1 MTKSTKERGHN
12 SNTLVAPKKRKVH
25 ENSLKNLKRNGHD
38 GHVVHRTKG
47 TVNHLTRELK
57 QVILDA
63 AENVGNEM
71 TIADPRGPMGITGY
85 LENIAREHP
94 AVMCGMLAR
103 LVPIQQESTQTAD
116 VTYHS
121 FEEINNRLREL
132 GLPVGRIYPLLEAK
146 KVEDAEVTD
155 AMRPTIEFLATK

>member
-1 MTKSTKERGHN
+1 M
-12 SNTLVAPKKRKVH
+12 
-25 ENSLKNLKRNGHD
+25 D
-38 GHVVHRTKG
+38 FVHRTKG

-155 AMRPTIEFLATK
+155 APHD

>member
-1 MTKSTKERGHN
+1 
-12 SNTLVAPKKRKVH
+12 
-25 ENSLKNLKRNGHD
+25 
-38 GHVVHRTKG
+38 
-47 TVNHLTRELK
+47 
-57 QVILDA
+57 
-63 AENVGNEM
+63 M

-103 LVPIQQESTQTAD
+103 LVPIQQESTQTVD
-116 VTYHS
+116 VTYRS

>member
-1 MTKSTKERGHN
+1 MPGSMNGRE
-12 SNTLVAPKKRKVH
+12 LAEEVVKRRPGMKVLFTSGDTEEAIFH
-25 ENSLKNLKRNGHD
+25 HGRLDPGVLLLAKPYSKAEIA
-38 GHVVHRTKG
+38 
-47 TVNHLTRELK
+47 RELK

-103 LVPIQQESTQTAD
+103 LVPIQQESTQTVD

-121 FEEINNRLREL
+121 FEDINSRLREL
-132 GLPVGRIYPLLEAK
+132 GLPVGRIY
-146 KVEDAEVTD
+146 
-155 AMRPTIEFLATK
+155 

>member
-1 MTKSTKERGHN
+1 MIFTGGGSV
-12 SNTLVAPKKRKVH
+12 SI
-25 ENSLKNLKRNGHD
+25 
-38 GHVVHRTKG
+38 VV
-47 TVNHLTRELK
+47 N
-57 QVILDA
+57 ILDA

>member
-1 MTKSTKERGHN
+1 MAIHLRRREFIFTLGGAATGLER
-12 SNTLVAPKKRKVH
+12 
-25 ENSLKNLKRNGHD
+25 
-38 GHVVHRTKG
+38 
-47 TVNHLTRELK
+47 
-57 QVILDA
+57 
-63 AENVGNEM
+63 
-71 TIADPRGPMGITGY
+71 PRLCRGQEYCHPMGITGY

-103 LVPIQQESTQTAD
+103 LVPIQQESTQTVD

-146 KVEDAEVTD
+146 KMKAVGSAVMCS
-155 AMRPTIEFLATK
+155 A

>member
-63 AENVGNEM
+63 AANVGNEM

-85 LENIAREHP
+85 LENIRAICDSAPR
-94 AVMCGMLAR
+94 
-103 LVPIQQESTQTAD
+103 
-116 VTYHS
+116 
-121 FEEINNRLREL
+121 
-132 GLPVGRIYPLLEAK
+132 K
-146 KVEDAEVTD
+146 
-155 AMRPTIEFLATK
+155 

>member
-1 MTKSTKERGHN
+1 MIFTGGGSV
-12 SNTLVAPKKRKVH
+12 SI
-25 ENSLKNLKRNGHD
+25 
-38 GHVVHRTKG
+38 VV
-47 TVNHLTRELK
+47 N
-57 QVILDA
+57 ILDA

-94 AVMCGMLAR
+94 AVICGMLAR

-146 KVEDAEVTD
+146 PVEPE
-155 AMRPTIEFLATK
+155 

>member
-1 MTKSTKERGHN
+1 LDPARLLLAKPYSKAEI
-12 SNTLVAPKKRKVH
+12 A
-25 ENSLKNLKRNGHD
+25 
-38 GHVVHRTKG
+38 
-47 TVNHLTRELK
+47 RELK

-103 LVPIQQESTQTAD
+103 LVPIQQESTQAVN

-132 GLPVGRIYPLLEAK
+132 GFGLSAQRCK
-146 KVEDAEVTD
+146 CD
-155 AMRPTIEFLATK
+155 RH

>member
-1 MTKSTKERGHN
+1 M
-12 SNTLVAPKKRKVH
+12 
-25 ENSLKNLKRNGHD
+25 
-38 GHVVHRTKG
+38 
-47 TVNHLTRELK
+47 

-85 LENIAREHP
+85 LEKIAREHP

-103 LVPIQQESTQTAD
+103 LVPIQQESTQTVD

-121 FEEINNRLREL
+121 FEEISNRLREL

>member
-1 MTKSTKERGHN
+1 M
-12 SNTLVAPKKRKVH
+12 
-25 ENSLKNLKRNGHD
+25 D
-38 GHVVHRTKG
+38 FVHRTKG

-71 TIADPRGPMGITGY
+71 TIAGPRGPMGITGY

-103 LVPIQQESTQTAD
+103 LVPIQQESTQTVD
-116 VTYHS
+116 VSHLDVAA
-121 FEEINNRLREL
+121 RPGRGVR
-132 GLPVGRIYPLLEAK
+132 GLHESGR
-146 KVEDAEVTD
+146 
-155 AMRPTIEFLATK
+155 

>member
-1 MTKSTKERGHN
+1 MIFTGGGSV
-12 SNTLVAPKKRKVH
+12 SI
-25 ENSLKNLKRNGHD
+25 
-38 GHVVHRTKG
+38 VV
-47 TVNHLTRELK
+47 N
-57 QVILDA
+57 ILDA

-94 AVMCGMLAR
+94 AVICGMLAR